1 MQASAS
7 GPAWAIASPHH
18 DATAA
23 GAAAFERGGNAV
35 DAALAAATTI
45 AVTAPSSCGVGGD
58 LFALVQRPDGEM
70 LSVSSSG
77 RAPLA
82 ADPAAVARDHDAMPL
97 RGPIPITVPGAVAG
111 WRATY
116 DLGAILPWEDAFGR
130 AIELASDG
138 MRVSHGLAETLAE
151 PDAAFASDPG
161 LSTIFFAGGVP
172 AAAGATIT
180 QFALGRTLEAIAGG
194 GPDALYR
201 GEVGRIYV
209 RGLQEAGSPITVE
222 DLEAHRALVLPP
234 IRAAYRDLHV
244 SVAPPNSQGF
254 VLLEILSLLDR
265 LGIDPDP
272 HGPGAGTVARVFAAA
287 SADRDRHLA
296 DPDRMIVHP
305 STLLDDGHLAGLAD
319 DLRAQHPPDGPHDKP
334 DGDTIAIV
342 TADAEGF
349 AVSLIQSLYWGF
361 GSGICEPATGIVAHN
376 RGACFTLEAGHPN
389 AFAPGM
395 RPAHT
400 LTPVIVHGRL
410 GLAAVAGTMGGYA
423 QPQINAQTL
432 LRLVGGAAPAP
443 ADAVAAP
450 RWIVERAA
458 DAAGPLVSAE
468 TSVPAPART
477 SIEASG
483 FALADV
489 PDLSSEVG
497 HAQLIRVGPG
507 RFDVG
512 SDPRSDGGGAAG

>member
-1 MQASAS
+1 MHTSAS

-70 LSVSSSG
+70 LCVSSSG
-77 RAPLA
+77 RAPLG
-82 ADPAAVARDHDAMPL
+82 ADPAAVARGHDTMPL

-116 DLGAILPWEDAFGR
+116 DLGAILPWEDAFVR
-130 AIELASDG
+130 AIELATRG
-138 MRVSHGLAETLAE
+138 MIVSRGLSETLAE
-151 PDAAFASDPG
+151 LDTPFATDPG
-161 LSTIFFAGGVP
+161 LSSIFFVGGEP
-172 AAAGATIT
+172 AAVDETVT
-180 QFALGRTLEAIAGG
+180 QPALGRTLAAIAGE

-201 GEVGRIYV
+201 GEVGRTYV
-209 RGLQEAGSPITVE
+209 RGLQEAGSPMTVD

-254 VLLEILSLLDR
+254 VLLEILSLLER

-272 HGPGAGTVARVFAAA
+272 HGDGAGTVARVFAGA
-287 SADRDRHLA
+287 SADRDRHLG

-319 DLRAQHPPDGPHDKP
+319 DLREQHPADERHAKP

-349 AVSLIQSLYWGF
+349 AVSLIQSLFWGF

-376 RGACFTLEAGHPN
+376 RGACFTLEPGHPN

-400 LTPVIVHGRL
+400 LTPVIVHDRL

-432 LRLVGGAAPAP
+432 LRLIGGAAP

-450 RWIVERAA
+450 RWVVERAA
-458 DAAGPLVSAE
+458 EAAGPLVSAE
-468 TSVPAPART
+468 TSVPTPART

-483 FALADV
+483 FAIADV
-489 PDLSSEVG
+489 SDLSSEVG

>member
-1 MQASAS
+1 MQATAT

-18 DATAA
+18 DATSA

-35 DAALAAATTI
+35 DAAIAAATTI

-58 LFALVQRPDGEM
+58 LFALVLRPDGEM

-77 RAPLA
+77 RAPMA
-82 ADPAAVARDHDAMPL
+82 ADPDAVAREHHAMPL
-97 RGPIPITVPGAVAG
+97 RGPIPITVPGAVGG
-111 WRATY
+111 WRAAY
-116 DLGAILPWEDAFGR
+116 DLGAILPWEDAFVR
-130 AIELASDG
+130 AIELATDG
-138 MRVSHGLAETLAE
+138 MRVSGGLAETLVEA
-151 PDAAFASDPG
+151 DAPFASDPG
-161 LSTIFFAGGVP
+161 LSSIFFTDGEP
-172 AAAGATIT
+172 TAAGATVT
-180 QFALGRTLEAIAGG
+180 QPALGRTLAVIARE

-201 GEVGRIYV
+201 GEVGRAYV
-209 RGLQEAGSPITVE
+209 RGLQAAGSPIAVG

-254 VLLEILSLLDR
+254 VLLQVLSLLER

-272 HGPGAGTVARVFAAA
+272 HGSGAGMIARVFAAA
-287 SADRDRHLA
+287 AADRDRHLA

-305 STLLDDGHLAGLAD
+305 WTLLDDGHLAGLAD
-319 DLRAQHPPDGPHDKP
+319 DLRADHPSDGRHDKP

-349 AVSLIQSLYWGF
+349 AVSLIQSLFWGF
-361 GSGICEPATGIVAHN
+361 GSGICEPTTGIVAHN
-376 RGACFTLEAGHPN
+376 RGSCFTLERGHPN

-410 GLAAVAGTMGGYA
+410 GLAAVAGTMGGFA

-432 LRLVGGAAPAP
+432 LGLFGGAAP

-458 DAAGPLVSAE
+458 DAAGPLVSVE
-468 TSVPAPART
+468 TSVPAPARA

-497 HAQLIRVGPG
+497 HAQLIRAGKG

-512 SDPRSDGGGAAG
+512 SDPRSDGGAAAG